1 MISLIDNFNQVDMLN
16 MPDDIAKIYKNVP
29 EMVEIDN
36 RGYEICRPLFSHS
49 DLPRNFGLKE
59 VQLSDYKGEEFV
71 YAINVHHNQKLW
83 IKHIELIP
91 SKILNLIREG
101 KGYLLFDNTLEGNR
115 IDKDWFI
122 NPFYKKITS
131 LNLPHDKIIFVTNNL
146 LAEKIHNDFSKKDKI
161 KLVSFMW
168 NVHDVNRLIQT
179 KNLPSKVNIDREIE
193 YKSKRKNKI
202 KHFLK
207 INRTNR
213 PERNLF
219 MLFMNYHNLL
229 EKSLISFP
237 YLPDETYPNGFEKY
251 LIDENLEDLRKKV
264 PFNIDKTDEDNQGPA
279 GHGKGFFDADLPFQP
294 IHYKNSFISVIMA
307 AFPFE
312 DNACHLHS
320 STFNPMYCGHPII
333 QYGPYQSLK
342 VMRDYGFKTFDNWWD
357 ESYDKEPD
365 HWKRLQMV
373 MDLVLKLSDY
383 DEKDLLHMYEDMK
396 ETLQHNIDIIENY
409 DIKTNL
415 YDRIF

>member
-1 MISLIDNFNQVDMLN
+1 MLH

-59 VQLSDYKGEEFV
+59 VHLSDYKGEEFV
-71 YAINVHHNQKLW
+71 YSMYVHHNQKLW

-115 IDKDWFI
+115 IDKDWFV

-131 LNLPHDKIIFVTNNL
+131 LNLPNDKIIFVTNNL
-146 LAEKIHNDFSKKDKI
+146 LAEKTHNDFSKKNKI

-168 NVHDVNRLIQT
+168 NVHDIKRLIQT

-213 PERNLF
+213 PERNIF
-219 MLFMNYHNLL
+219 MLFMNHHNLL
-229 EKSLISFP
+229 KKSLISFP
-237 YLPDETYPNGFEKY
+237 HLSDEPYPNNFEKY
-251 LIDENLEDLRKKV
+251 LVDKNLEDLRKKV

-279 GHGKGFFDADLPFQP
+279 GQGKGFFDADLPFQP

-333 QYGPYQSLK
+333 QFGPCQSLK
-342 VMRDYGFKTFDNWWD
+342 IMRDYGFKTFSNWWD
-357 ESYDKEPD
+357 ESYDEEPD
-365 HWKRLQMV
+365 HWIRLQKV
-373 MDLVLKLSDY
+373 MNVTLEVSRLSPK
-383 DEKDLLHMYEDMK
+383 ELLNIYIDMK
-396 ETLQHNIDIIENY
+396 EVLQHNVDLISEY
-409 DIKTNL
+409 DINKKL
-415 YDRIF
+415 FKRLF